1 MTEKER
7 LKSLVVKYKAL
18 KNEIQYLDFLLVGSL
33 QARRGECGKPAC
45 RCHASQAHRHGPYW
59 YWTRKV
65 KAKTVSV
72 TLSDS
77 QAARFEEWIRNGR
90 ELERIL
96 QEMRSVSAQAIALVT
111 GLQHSRI
118 AYSNAGRRRQ

>member
-1 MTEKER
+1 MTQKES
-7 LKSLVVKYKAL
+7 LKSLVAKYKAL
-18 KNEIQYLDFLLVGSL
+18 KNEIQRLDFVLMGSL
-33 QARRGECGKPAC
+33 QARRGKCGKPAC
-45 RCHASQAHRHGPYW
+45 RCHAGQAHWHGPYW

-77 QAARFEEWIRNGR
+77 QAGKFEKWIRNGR

-96 QEMRSVSAQAIALVT
+96 QEMRSISAQAVALVT
-111 GLQHSRI
+111 GLQHSRV
-118 AYSNAGRRRQ
+118 AYSNAGQRRQ

>member
-1 MTEKER
+1 MTEDER
-7 LKSLVVKYKAL
+7 LKSLVAKYKAL
-18 KNEIQYLDFLLVGSL
+18 KNEIQRLDFVLVGSL

-45 RCHASQAHRHGPYW
+45 RCHASQTHWHGPYW
-59 YWTRKV
+59 RWTRKV

-77 QAARFEEWIRNGR
+77 QAARFEEWIRNGQ

-118 AYSNAGRRRQ
+118 AYSSAGRERQ